1 MKHMT
6 GYLMKAVLGAS
17 ALALAAGGAHAAVW
31 TLEDLNSV
39 VTIDTTK
46 SDEQAQLNSWT
57 VNGVE
62 MVYEEMFWYRIG
74 NGAEIP
80 LSDVPV
86 TFELASD
93 TNANPGDDVL
103 NVTYSDVS
111 FSADVRYS
119 LQGSPMCCSDLAEQV
134 TVTNLSMTDDLE
146 FTLIEYTDF
155 DLSGDVDDNF
165 ASFTPPTLFVQQDG
179 GYISETIVSPV
190 DRWEISIYDDLRDRL
205 EDGDEDLLANA
216 ANGLP
221 GPDDFV
227 WAASWTRTL
236 DPGASFT
243 ISKDKLISPVP
254 LPAPALLL
262 ITGLAGLAA
271 MRKRV
276 G

>member
-39 VTIDTTK
+39 VTIDTTR
-46 SDEQAQLNSWT
+46 SAERGQLNSWT

-86 TFELASD
+86 TFELASN

-103 NVTYSDVS
+103 NVTYSDGS
-111 FSADVRYS
+111 FSAAVRYS
-119 LQGSPMCCSDLAEQV
+119 LQGSSMCCSDLAEQV
-134 TVTNLSMTDDLE
+134 TVTNETAGDLV

-155 DLSGDVDDNF
+155 DLSNDVDDLF
-165 ASFTPPTLFVQQDG
+165 ASFTPPTLFRQFDG

-216 ANGLP
+216 ANGLA

-236 DPGASFT
+236 GPGASFT

-254 LPAPALLL
+254 RPAPALLL